1 MPTKQT
7 SRKKSA
13 PKRPRTNGRKSGS
26 SRSIYIGIAL
36 VGLLIL
42 LIVVGS
48 MSLFSSKP
56 AQNASAPKTEVTIPV
71 PVTNKQK
78 TETGKLEVKKAS
90 QTPEDKGKAGEDAD
104 SYPGTSSDNS
114 DIASLVRLVLYDFE
128 IARSAVEE
136 RTTKTPKGKIIYH
149 FNVKA
154 HSDTVA
160 KLRDALMSVF
170 KQKGY
175 RTGMSKKGSIGAES
189 KNDEV
194 NIVFDETLQT
204 GKDPNTVKTKNNPEK
219 QTLTSSI
226 DKHPT
231 PPTPADV
238 VVKLAILLDDGGS
251 NINLVKRF
259 VKLPFPVGI
268 AVLPHLKYSEE
279 SARLASAYGKT
290 VFLHFPMEPKSYPSS
305 DPGEGAA
312 LVSMPELL
320 IDGVVKKNFES
331 LGVKVDGFNNHM
343 GSAITEDKVKMNQIM
358 AIASK
363 YTDVFVDS
371 RTTANSVAYDE
382 CAKAGMKCAI
392 NKRFIDNDNDVDAII
407 AKIYEGAE
415 LAKKN
420 GEALVIGHIRQH
432 TLDALEIALPILQE
446 RRITIVPVTSMTR

>member
-1 MPTKQT
+1 MPKQT
-7 SRKKSA
+7 SRGKSA
-13 PKRPRTNGRKSGS
+13 PKRPRGSGRKSAGS
-26 SRSIYIGIAL
+26 NRSVYIGVAL
-36 VGLLIL
+36 TGLLIL

-48 MSLFSSKP
+48 MSLLSSKSDKI
-56 AQNASAPKTEVTIPV
+56 ASAPKKEVTIPV
-71 PVTNKQK
+71 PATEKQK
-78 TETGKLEVKKAS
+78 TDVKKVT
-90 QTPEDKGKAGEDAD
+90 QTPSEDAEF
-104 SYPGTSSDNS
+104 YPAGTKNPSDS

-136 RTTKTPKGKIIYH
+136 RMTKTPKGKIIYH

-154 HSDTVA
+154 HPDTVA
-160 KLRDALMSVF
+160 KLRGALISVF

-194 NIVFDETLQT
+194 NIVFDEILQT
-204 GKDPNTVKTKNNPEK
+204 GKETYTVKTNNTSGK
-219 QTLTSSI
+219 QTSDNA
-226 DKHPT
+226 DKRPT
-231 PPTPADV
+231 PPAPADV

-259 VKLPFPVGI
+259 VSLPFPVGI
-268 AVLPHLKYSEE
+268 AILPHLKYSEE
-279 SARLASAYGKT
+279 AARLASAYGKT

-320 IDGVVKKNFES
+320 IDGVAKKNFES
-331 LGVKVDGFNNHM
+331 LGVRVDGFNNHM

-358 AIASK
+358 AVSAK
-363 YTDVFVDS
+363 YTNVFIDS
-371 RTTANSVAYDE
+371 RTTPNSAAYDE
-382 CAKAGMKCAI
+382 CVKAGMKCAI

-420 GEALVIGHIRQH
+420 GEALVIGHVRQH
-432 TLDALEIALPILQE
+432 TLDALEIALPILEE
-446 RRITIVPVTSMTR
+446 RRITIVPVTSMAR